1 MLLRAIVFAAAAAA
15 AGTLGGCT
23 SFNDML
29 CAPHCRSE
37 TRNSS
42 SLVNFLY
49 PDGKLPPREDAV
61 PELHLP
67 LRVGLAFLP
76 SQSPGNYA
84 DLDDPHKE
92 QILERIRKRFTDRKF
107 VADIVVIP
115 DYYLKS
121 GSGFEGL
128 QGVQRLYGVDVM
140 ALVSY
145 DQVTHRDDNNWSLTY
160 LTIVGAFVIPATNHD
175 VVTMMDL
182 AVVDPAT
189 RSLVLRAG
197 GTDGSHEHSTMV
209 DAQRDARI
217 AGAKSFDA
225 ASAQMVSN
233 FDAALNSFETSV
245 HEGRANVRVVTR
257 NGASTGSSGGLGAV
271 GLIDALFLGLLAVA
285 AHFGKPAT
293 RRGRV

>member
-1 MLLRAIVFAAAAAA
+1 MLLRTIVFAAAAAGSLA
-15 AGTLGGCT
+15 GCT

-49 PDGKLPPREDAV
+49 PDGKLPPREDAI

-84 DLDDPHKE
+84 NLDDPHKE
-92 QILERIRKRFTDRKF
+92 QILERIRKRFADRKF

-121 GSGFEGL
+121 GSGFDGL
-128 QGVQRLYGVDVM
+128 QGVQRLYGIDVM

-197 GTDGSHEHSTMV
+197 GTDGSHEHSTLV
-209 DAQRDARI
+209 EAQSDARV

-225 ASAQMVSN
+225 ASAQMIAN
-233 FDAALNSFETSV
+233 FDTALNSFETSV
-245 HEGRANVRVVTR
+245 HEGRANVRVVNR
-257 NGASTGSSGGLGAV
+257 NGTPTGSGGGGGM
-271 GLIDALFLGLLAVA
+271 GLAGVVFLALLAA
-285 AHFGKPAT
+285 A
-293 RRGRV
+293 GRLKGRAPRQRPV